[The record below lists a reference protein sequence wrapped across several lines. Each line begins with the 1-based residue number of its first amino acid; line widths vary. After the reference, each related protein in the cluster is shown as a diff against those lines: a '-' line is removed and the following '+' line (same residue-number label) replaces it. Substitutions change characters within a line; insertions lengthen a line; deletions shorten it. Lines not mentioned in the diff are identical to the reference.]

1 MKTTS
6 LILLFVSILA
16 VTSCATYETNT
27 APDIH
32 SGMLAGS
39 TFRDEQPAKKTAAIA
54 DDQNARLDAIKK
66 SDKPFIF
73 INSVPRAKSLKVV
86 DVTSSENFFM
96 AAFFGGI
103 LGSESGKLQSLL
115 EKSIEGL
122 ARDPNKLVIINN
134 VQIDVRTSGL
144 LEYWNNYLGSML
156 FRYNSYNIV
165 AEIAEISS
173 DDLLDYLEGRDAGK
187 VAAGSSTRAD
197 RIRLFR
203 GIVHSISGKKVMIK
217 SSRTENAVSG
227 RVIIFLDR
235 SGNEIG
241 SGKVLFPYHTS
252 VETSLIRGDLQKGYT
267 AVIYGD

>member
-1 MKTTS
+1 MKTIS
-6 LILLFVSILA
+6 IILLFVSMIA
-16 VTSCATYETNT
+16 VTSCATYETNS

-39 TFRDEQPAKKTAAIA
+39 TFRDEQQAKKTAAIT

-66 SDKPFIF
+66 ADKPFIF

-86 DVTSSENFFM
+86 DVVSSENFFL
-96 AAFFGGI
+96 ASVFGGL

-122 ARDPNKLVIINN
+122 ARDPNKVVIINN
-134 VQIDVRTSGL
+134 VQIDVRTNGF
-144 LEYWNNYLGSML
+144 LEYWNNYLGSLL

-165 AEIAEISS
+165 AEIAEISP
-173 DDLLDYLEGRDAGK
+173 DDLLDYLEGREAGK
-187 VAAGSSTRAD
+187 VAAGSSAKAD

-203 GIVHSISGKKVMIK
+203 GIVHHVSGKKVMIK

-227 RVIIFLDR
+227 RIVVFLDR

-241 SGKVLFPYHTS
+241 TGKVLFPFHTS